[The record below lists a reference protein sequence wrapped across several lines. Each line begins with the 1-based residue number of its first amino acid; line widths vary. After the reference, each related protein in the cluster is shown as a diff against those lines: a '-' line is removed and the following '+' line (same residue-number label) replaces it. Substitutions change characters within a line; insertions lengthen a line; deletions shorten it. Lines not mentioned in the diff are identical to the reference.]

1 MTSNNKANNPFSK
14 LKGPK
19 EIGLVLSLVS
29 GVLLIG
35 AVIMINIGSASL
47 FTRVDLTEN
56 GLYSLS
62 PTSIDAV
69 SSLREP
75 LTIRA
80 FFTPNL
86 PAPYNTVEQTVRDL
100 LDEYAVHGGDLF
112 NYQFI
117 NMGEESGE
125 DKVLANEDLARRYL
139 IYPIQIEQL
148 DRDEVTLSTAFTGLA
163 LIHGDLIETIPSI
176 TSTEQIELSITEA
189 IIKITERVSRLLSL
203 NENIQLSLY
212 YSSKL
217 SELGVSWDQ
226 LPKEI
231 EDVVKELKA
240 SYFDRLDFEYI
251 DTEIVPLSIDEATEL
266 RLTPLSLKQEDG
278 ADKLVYAGIT
288 VQSGETVIT
297 MNLLQTGLL
306 GYQLADSDTIRRSI
320 DDTLKNILGTQE
332 EIGYLADFDTPP
344 YRGRVNSPP
353 SDVVEAE
360 LSNLYELLSSD
371 YSYKGLLLEN
381 KRIPESLRS
390 LLVVA
395 PQQKLNDWALFQIDQ
410 FLMRGGSLIVFLD
423 SHNIYVNQ
431 GGGFGGGGAFY
442 LPRET
447 GLEQLIEHYGIKLKQ
462 SYVLDEQSFVQRQ
475 PSPRGGFIE
484 SEIYFAPL
492 LKEDQIKNDLPFL
505 KNLEELVMLNISPL
519 ETTESQGGVNHTKV
533 LISSSTAWEMSGKID
548 LMSAVPPSENER
560 DEFLLAVLSEGTF
573 GSYFAEKEIPQQPKE
588 ESSSTQDLVSA
599 EELEVTQ
606 NFIPEGN
613 GKIFVLGT
621 SAILGSGFIDSR
633 ARNGNSL
640 FILNL
645 IDFMNGRDDRALMR
659 SKGKRIRPLM
669 EITAPA
675 RTIIK
680 TIAVA
685 GLPAI
690 IVVIGILVWLFNSAR
705 KRRIYFLYNKST
717 DVGKVIDSNSGDNS

>member
-1 MTSNNKANNPFSK
+1 M
-14 LKGPK
+14 
-19 EIGLVLSLVS
+19 
-29 GVLLIG
+29 
-35 AVIMINIGSASL
+35 
-47 FTRVDLTEN
+47 
-56 GLYSLS
+56 
-62 PTSIDAV
+62 
-69 SSLREP
+69 
-75 LTIRA
+75 
-80 FFTPNL
+80 
-86 PAPYNTVEQTVRDL
+86 
-100 LDEYAVHGGDLF
+100 
-112 NYQFI
+112 
-117 NMGEESGE
+117 
-125 DKVLANEDLARRYL
+125 
-139 IYPIQIEQL
+139 
-148 DRDEVTLSTAFTGLA
+148 
-163 LIHGDLIETIPSI
+163 
-176 TSTEQIELSITEA
+176 
-189 IIKITERVSRLLSL
+189 
-203 NENIQLSLY
+203 
-212 YSSKL
+212 
-217 SELGVSWDQ
+217 
-226 LPKEI
+226 
-231 EDVVKELKA
+231 
-240 SYFDRLDFEYI
+240 
-251 DTEIVPLSIDEATEL
+251 
-266 RLTPLSLKQEDG
+266 
-278 ADKLVYAGIT
+278 
-288 VQSGETVIT
+288 
-297 MNLLQTGLL
+297 
-306 GYQLADSDTIRRSI
+306 
-320 DDTLKNILGTQE
+320 
-332 EIGYLADFDTPP
+332 
-344 YRGRVNSPP
+344 
-353 SDVVEAE
+353 
-360 LSNLYELLSSD
+360 
-371 YSYKGLLLEN
+371 
-381 KRIPESLRS
+381 
-390 LLVVA
+390 
-395 PQQKLNDWALFQIDQ
+395 
-410 FLMRGGSLIVFLD
+410 
-423 SHNIYVNQ
+423 NQ

-447 GLEQLIEHYGIKLKQ
+447 GLEELIEHYGIKLKQ

-519 ETTESQGGVNHTKV
+519 ETTDNQGGVNHTKV
-533 LISSSTAWEMSGKID
+533 LISASTAWEMSGKID

-573 GSYFAEKEIPQQPKE
+573 GSYFVEKDIPQQPKE
-588 ESSSTQDLVSA
+588 ESSSTQDLVSV

-606 NFIPEGN
+606 NFIPEGK
-613 GKIFVLGT
+613 GRIFVLGT